1 MFGEGFMYFA
11 ISCIDKPGALAYRK
25 EHRPA
30 HIEYLTAH
38 GAVVKFAGPYLDD
51 DGETMVGSL
60 LVIEAADRAAAEEF
74 VASDPYTKAELFES
88 VDIRPW
94 KWAIGNPDF

>member
-1 MFGEGFMYFA
+1 MYFA
-11 ISCIDKPGALAYRK
+11 ISCIDKPGALDNRK

-30 HIEYLTAH
+30 HIEYLTAL
-38 GAVVKFAGPYLDD
+38 GALVKFAGPYLDE
-51 DGETMVGSL
+51 DGETMIGSL
-60 LVIEAADRAAAEEF
+60 IIIEADDRATAEVF

-88 VDIRPW
+88 VEIRPW

>member
-1 MFGEGFMYFA
+1 MYFA
-11 ISCIDKPGALAYRK
+11 ISCIDKPGALELRK

-38 GAVVKFAGPYLDD
+38 GAVVKFARPYLDD
-51 DGETMVGSL
+51 SGETMVGSL
-60 LVIEAADRAAAEEF
+60 LIIEAADRATAETF
-74 VASDPYTKAELFES
+74 VASDPYATAELFES
-88 VDIRPW
+88 VEIRPW